1 MGAKQTS
8 QLIPLCHNIPLDK
21 VDVAL
26 SIDASRQAVNI
37 QATAKTQAYTGTV
50 YTRSIFTVWWL
61 CHGHTAALLL
71 ILLEQARVCDAG
83 PECMLQHL

>member
-26 SIDASRQAVNI
+26 TLDASRQALDI

-50 YTRSIFTVWWL
+50 
-61 CHGHTAALLL
+61 AL
-71 ILLEQARVCDAG
+71 RKDA
-83 PECMLQHL
+83 LVNLV

>member
-8 QLIPLCHNIPLDK
+8 HLIPLCHNIPLDK

-26 SIDASRQAVNI
+26 TLDASRQAVDI

-50 YTRSIFTVWWL
+50 A
-61 CHGHTAALLL
+61 H
-71 ILLEQARVCDAG
+71 
-83 PECMLQHL
+83 P